1 MSDNINQHLAPIKGC
16 WVVDRRGD
24 QQLRGSVVGST
35 LMQGEIML
43 QVKWHLS
50 RTISVMPLSAAGC
63 GFKVGMDVEDL
74 PFSRVRQSL
83 GEGVVVALRTLG
95 GRESVLVEFPV
106 SGAVVWTP
114 FQNLRQIKGVMHRFL
129 TADAGGE
136 GSAERFRLRSLAHA
150 LELWNENTGSL
161 SRFDIDPLPHQI
173 HLVHH
178 ILASG
183 NLNWLIADDVGLGK
197 TIEVGLLL
205 SALKQRKQLG
215 RVLLIT
221 PAGLTKQ
228 WQDELRHKFGM
239 DDFRIYGED
248 FTVQEPHHWKLYD
261 RVIGSMDRFK
271 DENHLARLLGAPSW
285 DIVVFDEA
293 HRLSRRQYGM
303 KFESSERFKLAA
315 ALRGQTENLLLLSAT
330 PHQGKQDKFQ
340 AILELLRPEW
350 KREIRELDQNPEI
363 LRHLVIRN
371 NKADVTDAAGNFI
384 FKSKITKAV
393 KIDVGHETKDFDKSL
408 QEYLRKGYS
417 AGSALGRVGIAIGF
431 VMTIYRKLA
440 ASSAA
445 AIHSA
450 LKKRLARLRDEALA
464 ATICRNEDLE
474 SADARFVGE
483 FEERVESPA
492 KEFFAGEEVLLE
504 GLVERAASLM
514 KHDEKLTGFVEKL
527 IPVVLESNAEEKILI
542 FTEYRTTQQYLADA
556 LRQRFGGDCVDL
568 IHGSMDHAERR
579 QAIAN
584 FEDAGRFL
592 ISTEAGGEGINLH
605 RRCHIMVNYDLP
617 WNPMR
622 LVQRIGRL
630 YRYGQDQNVVVFNMH
645 APQTV
650 DEQIIDLMYER
661 IGQVVLDMAQVGDEY
676 RDGLEDDILGQFAEL
691 VDIGKILEEATLSG
705 ITRTEERIEEAL
717 RRAREASNEQRELFE
732 HAASFDPNETKNDLR
747 ISPLHLRRFVEG
759 MFSHLGIEIVSTLHA
774 GQALTA
780 RLPDEIAEKL
790 PQLKKVFQATFDR
803 ELASRRPNFH
813 ILDLDSPVVK
823 FLLQEAKSYEFGG
836 KTAVIKGVD
845 GSALSTCILRWQNDQ
860 GHRMRQ
866 EFAVFR
872 VSPESK
878 AEVNPSAFAEWL
890 LESNKD
896 GVLYPDRE
904 EAKTYRT
911 SFEKA
916 VGDRLAKVCNRN
928 LHPENRQW
936 VGAAW
941 IAN

>member
-1 MSDNINQHLAPIKGC
+1 MSDSINQRLIPVKGC
-16 WVVDRRGD
+16 WVIDRRGD
-24 QQLRGSVVGST
+24 LQQRGSVMAST
-35 LMQGEIML
+35 LIQGELQL
-43 QVKWHLS
+43 QVKWHQNRNVSSL
-50 RTISVMPLSAAGC
+50 PLSAAGC
-63 GFKVGMDVEDL
+63 GFKAGMDVEDL
-74 PFSRVRQSL
+74 PYSRVRPSL
-83 GEGVVVALRTLG
+83 GEGVVVTVRTLG
-95 GRESVLVEFPV
+95 GRESVLVEFPA
-106 SGAVVWTP
+106 SGAMVWTP
-114 FQNLRQIKGVMHRFL
+114 YENLRQIKGVMHRFQ
-129 TADAGGE
+129 TGNAGGE

-205 SALKQRKQLG
+205 SALQQRKQLG

-228 WQDELRHKFGM
+228 WQDELHHKFGM
-239 DDFRIYGED
+239 DDFRIYGEN
-248 FTVQEPHHWKLYD
+248 FTVDEPHHWKLYD
-261 RVIGSMDRFK
+261 RVIGSMDRLK
-271 DENHLARLLGAPSW
+271 DDGHLARLMGAPPW

-293 HRLSRRQYGM
+293 HRLSRRQYGQ
-303 KFESSERFKLAA
+303 KFESSERFRLAA
-315 ALRGQTENLLLLSAT
+315 SLRGRTENLLLLSAT

-350 KREIRELDQNPEI
+350 KREIRELDLNPEI
-363 LRHLVIRN
+363 LRHMVIRN

-393 KIDVGHETKDFDKSL
+393 KIDVGPETRQFDQSL
-408 QEYLRKGYS
+408 QEYLRRGYS
-417 AGSALGRVGIAIGF
+417 AGRALGRAGVAIGF

-450 LKKRLARLRDEALA
+450 LTKRLFRLRDEAMA
-464 ATICRNEDLE
+464 ADALGPEELE
-474 SADARFVGE
+474 TADARFIGE
-483 FEERVESPA
+483 FEERVESSA
-492 KEFFAGEEVLLE
+492 KAFFAGEESLLE
-504 GLVERAASLM
+504 ELINRAACLM
-514 KHDEKLTGFVEKL
+514 KHDEKLTGFIDKL
-527 IPVVLESNAEEKILI
+527 IPAVLEANADEKMLV
-542 FTEYRTTQQYLADA
+542 FTEYRTTQQYLAKA
-556 LRQRFGGDCVDL
+556 LRERFGEESVDL
-568 IHGSMDHAERR
+568 IHGSMDHVERR
-579 QAIAN
+579 LAIAN
-584 FEDAGRFL
+584 FEDNGRFL

-605 RRCHIMVNYDLP
+605 RRCHIMANYDLP

-630 YRYGQDQNVVVFNMH
+630 FRYGQHQNVVVFNMH

-650 DEQIIDLMYER
+650 DAQIIDLMYER
-661 IGQVVLDMAQVGDEY
+661 IGQVVLDMAQVGDEF
-676 RDGLEDDILGQFAEL
+676 RDGLEDDILGQFADL
-691 VDIGKILEEATLSG
+691 VDVGKILEEATLSG
-705 ITRTEERIEEAL
+705 VSRTEERIEEAL

-747 ISPLHLRRFVEG
+747 ISPQHLRSFVEG

-780 RLPDEIAEKL
+780 RLPDEIAERM

-803 ELASRRPNFH
+803 ELAARRPNFH

-823 FLLQEAKSYEFGG
+823 YLLQEAKSYDFGG
-836 KTAVIKGVD
+836 KTAVIQGVE

-866 EFAVFR
+866 ELAVFK
-872 VSPESK
+872 VSEGSK
-878 AEVNPSAFAEWL
+878 TEVNPSAFAEWL
-890 LESNKD
+890 VESTID
-896 GVLYPDRE
+896 GAHDPDRE
-904 EAKTYRT
+904 EAKNHRAC
-911 SFEKA
+911 FEKA
-916 VGDRLAKVCNRN
+916 VGDRLARVSNRN

-941 IAN
+941 ISE